1 MKLFSLSSLL
11 FATVVLRP
19 VFCKGHSAYDVTEDG
34 NEYSVFTNGY
44 ERGRIAV
51 TRVII
56 KKPKT
61 LEIKTA
67 YNGKDTTNS
76 KLHLNQILMALWTEK
91 GGLRASS
98 LKRVKFLEV
107 ANDSVKA
114 AIQAARQELELED
127 VDDFEL
133 DVEDADEDLLSNFRN
148 SVFGKVVARLCEA
161 SGHTPESISIEHTA
175 GWDDITWD
183 LA

>member
-1 MKLFSLSSLL
+1 IKLFSLSSLL

-19 VFCKGHSAYDVTEDG
+19 VFYKVSGHSAYDVTEDG
-34 NEYSVFTNGY
+34 NKYSVFTNSY

-127 VDDFEL
+127 VNNFEL
-133 DVEDADEDLLSNFRN
+133 DVEDANEDLLSNFRN
-148 SVFGKVVARLCEA
+148 SMFSKVVARLCEA
-161 SGHTPESISIEHTA
+161 SGHTPESISIKHTA
-175 GWDDITWD
+175 G
-183 LA
+183 

>member
-1 MKLFSLSSLL
+1 M
-11 FATVVLRP
+11 
-19 VFCKGHSAYDVTEDG
+19 
-34 NEYSVFTNGY
+34 
-44 ERGRIAV
+44 

-67 YNGKDTTNS
+67 YNGQDTTNS
-76 KLHLNQILMALWTEK
+76 KLHLNQILMALWMER

-133 DVEDADEDLLSNFRN
+133 EVEDVDQDLLSKFQNC
-148 SVFGKVVARLCEA
+148 VFGKVVTRLCQA
-161 SGHTPESISIEHTA
+161 SGHAPESISVEHTA

-183 LA
+183 LV